1 MLITKREEV
10 TKQGFCMILWRKL
23 RPRGSLLSEFIHSSG
38 WGGVEEGVG
47 AYSRWVLIWNWAL
60 IRINTVVRVW
70 NGGSFAVTDNPA
82 TGTSVIFIIPN
93 TIFISNTTSRAKILG
108 NPACRVVVK
117 SRISSRNFAFS
128 GISYKSQ
135 IPRKP
140 FQILDDFWN
149 GKLAP
154 KKLELLFWLLGIIFF
169 FFPWLLLTLSC
180 AGLKPWK
187 SWKSHAILN
196 LKLWEEY
203 PLQNIL

>member
-1 MLITKREEV
+1 MLITIREEV
-10 TKQGFCMILWRKL
+10 TRQGFCKILWGKL
-23 RPRGSLLSEFIHSSG
+23 RARGSLLLEFIHSSG
-38 WGGVEEGVG
+38 WGGGGGGRLFEDGHLLTFSAFRMD

-93 TIFISNTTSRAKILG
+93 TIFFSNTTSRANILG

-117 SRISSRNFAFS
+117 SRIPSRNFAFS

-169 FFPWLLLTLSC
+169 FFPWLILTLSC
-180 AGLKPWK
+180 AGLKPG
-187 SWKSHAILN
+187 SLGRV
-196 LKLWEEY
+196 
-203 PLQNIL
+203 